1 MVQSLGPENHRDS
14 PIDKVIDVFCAGPAS
29 SGAVC
34 EETVELPQLQPVE
47 FWTRLLLVGEEI

>member
-1 MVQSLGPENHRDS
+1 M
-14 PIDKVIDVFCAGPAS
+14 IDVFCAGPAS